1 MYRTAL
7 AWAYPSRSRSSANA
21 SMCGPLIPARNRW
34 SVLGAEKYFSSMGF
48 SLLSIGH
55 GRPHQRSRSPEL
67 MVSRRPP
74 IRSKRLPSPPI
85 LAPDSPEANTPHNAR
100 VIRDVGAIAASGT
113 TVDVTAEYRRTAVLD
128 RVKNAQMLIGQPG
141 TVVLDESFPVLSN

>member
-85 LAPDSPEANTPHNAR
+85 LAPDSPEANTPHNASNGVHPITCR
-100 VIRDVGAIAASGT
+100 NRHCPKCQNTERAKWLQSRQAELLPVEYFHVVF
-113 TVDVTAEYRRTAVLD
+113 TV
-128 RVKNAQMLIGQPG
+128 P
-141 TVVLDESFPVLSN
+141 